1 MDIKNEILDLCKKL
15 KLGNGFSRNS
25 GEIEAISHEEY
36 LLELLK
42 REVLHREEVRKNRYI
57 STAGFYTLKTFD
69 EFNFNEL
76 ILPPSITREWLR
88 SCDFI
93 NNKQNLIFYGN
104 IGRGKTHLAT
114 AIGIE
119 ACKQG
124 KRVLFFRTSTLVN
137 KLSECKKAGNL
148 SSFLKKF
155 EKVDLLICDEWGY
168 VPLEIQGSQLL
179 FSIISDC
186 YERRSVIITT
196 NLEFSKWVSVFY
208 DENMTAAMI
217 DRLIHHSQI
226 LTFEGPSFRLKSSQL
241 NN

>member
-1 MDIKNEILDLCKKL
+1 LDAIIEIADLCKKL
-15 KLGNGFSRNS
+15 KLGNGFARNS
-25 GEIEAISHEEY
+25 GEIEALSHEEY

-42 REVLHREEVRKNRYI
+42 REVLHRDEVRKNRYI
-57 STAGFYTLKTFD
+57 NTAGFYTLKTFD
-69 EFNFNEL
+69 EFDFNEL
-76 ILPPSITREWLR
+76 ILPPSITKEWLM
-88 SCDFI
+88 SCEFI
-93 NNKQNLIFYGN
+93 NQKQNLIFYGN

-137 KLSECKKAGNL
+137 KLCECKKSGTL

-168 VPLEIQGSQLL
+168 VPLELQGSQLL

-186 YERRSVIITT
+186 YERHSVIITT

-208 DENMTAAMI
+208 DENMTAAII

-226 LTFEGPSFRLKSSQL
+226 LTFEGQSFRLKSSIL